1 MQQLVILHPE
11 LDARTNLTQLLQEG
25 VAPADHVP
33 VILDI
38 DVYKTVILPPETEDA
53 WNLLKELRVI
63 KNEVFFA
70 SLTEKAVE
78 LFQ

>member
-33 VILDI
+33 VIL
-38 DVYKTVILPPETEDA
+38 PPETEDA
-53 WNLLKELRVI
+53 WNLLTELRVI

-70 SLTEKAVE
+70 GLTEKAVE